1 MAEGALKIEDLATM
15 SWLMSTL
22 TRCPGML
29 TCREMEDFLADYC
42 DDKLSWR
49 QSAVFRLHLMMCAAC
64 RAYVDAYQRAR
75 ALAKA
80 TLPLRDAQGA
90 EIEVPAELIEAIMR
104 AHQCGGQS
112 SGNQ

>member
-1 MAEGALKIEDLATM
+1 M